1 MHTDI
6 QARQPL
12 NEALARACR
21 IAGGQKALATAIGRK
36 QGTVWEWLFV
46 SGQVPADVSM
56 QIEDATGVP
65 AEAINRQLADF
76 AKRRGIKVRSLRKAA
91 NDTRGREAA

>member
-6 QARQPL
+6 SPNRTQL
-12 NEALARACR
+12 NDALGRACQ

-46 SGQVPADVSM
+46 NGNVPPDVAM
-56 QIEDATGVP
+56 KIEDVTGVP
-65 AEAINRQLADF
+65 AEAMNPHLAAF
-76 AKRRGIKVRSLRKAA
+76 AKRRGVRVRRLKAA
-91 NDTRGREAA
+91 A